1 MCILRYTPT
10 SRPSASI
17 TAALLW
23 YSPGARRSNRGA
35 IPTRPPCRAA
45 RPSAS
50 VLGPGTGSARSN
62 RAASFR
68 CAKYRER
75 NSSGRHTR
83 RGPARAAP
91 PTLPVPRSRFAGG
104 ENSTS
109 GIDDLERRLHLVVR
123 NPAQG
128 HVRDVAPGDRCGV
141 RGDRDEA
148 AKQAAQP
155 DHDAFAIGGG
165 GGRGRM
171 PPPLVAL
178 APPPHPD
185 THDVVGRKHE
195 VELCLAVI
203 VNRVHQQGLHARRLA
218 IAGTPG
224 EPVGDG
230 GEGHDRQ
237 LREGKLDRGSLRA
250 GGLQLP

>member
-35 IPTRPPCRAA
+35 ITTLPACRAA

-62 RAASFR
+62 RAASSR

-83 RGPARAAP
+83 RAPARAASATLAIACSRVAAGSGDIAIFTS
-91 PTLPVPRSRFAGG
+91 PTVYFVGGG
-104 ENSTS
+104 ENRTS
-109 GIDDLERRLHLVVR
+109 WIDGLERRLHLVVR

-155 DHDAFAIGGG
+155 DHDAFAIGRGG
-165 GGRGRM
+165 GQGRM
-171 PPPLVAL
+171 PATLVAL
-178 APPPHPD
+178 A
-185 THDVVGRKHE
+185 
-195 VELCLAVI
+195 
-203 VNRVHQQGLHARRLA
+203 
-218 IAGTPG
+218 
-224 EPVGDG
+224 
-230 GEGHDRQ
+230 
-237 LREGKLDRGSLRA
+237 
-250 GGLQLP
+250 LP